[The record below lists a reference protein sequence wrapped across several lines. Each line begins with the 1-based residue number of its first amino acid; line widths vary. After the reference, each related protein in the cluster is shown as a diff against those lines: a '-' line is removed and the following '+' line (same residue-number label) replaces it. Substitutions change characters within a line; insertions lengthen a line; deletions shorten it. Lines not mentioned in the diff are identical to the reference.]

1 MLILDY
7 TNIILHNMSQIDTSA
22 EGSAGQ
28 HEKFTTDV
36 RIMLQCDG
44 GRERERGGGGGGGGK
59 QSKIYKVN
67 KQTTDCIVRY

>member
-1 MLILDY
+1 
-7 TNIILHNMSQIDTSA
+7 MSQIDTSA

-44 GRERERGGGGGGGGK
+44 GRERERGGGGGGGGQ
-59 QSKIYKVN
+59 QSKIYTVN
-67 KQTTDCIVRY
+67 TQTTDCIVRY